1 MIPVG
6 ITGGIGSGKSYV
18 ARLLAQNYR
27 VPIYDSDSRARSLML
42 QPELRRQIEALVGL
56 EAYNQ
61 DGSLNRAVVA
71 SYLFAAPEHV
81 AAIDGIVHPAVKA
94 DFTKW
99 AGSQSAPIVLLESA
113 ILVEAQFLDV
123 VDSVI
128 VVEAP
133 LNLRLERAMQRDQVS
148 REKVLARMRHQLT
161 DDDRRAYAS
170 VVVVNDG
177 RPIMP
182 QLRFFMAE
190 KLAQSQ
196 GKA

>member
-18 ARLLAQNYR
+18 ARLLAENYR

-42 QPELRRQIEALVGL
+42 QPELRRQIETLVGS
-56 EAYNQ
+56 EAYFS
-61 DGSLNRAVVA
+61 DGSLNRAFVA
-71 SYLFAAPEHV
+71 SYLFADSEHA

-94 DFTKW
+94 DFQEW
-99 AGSQSAPIVLLESA
+99 ASGQSAHIVLLESA
-113 ILVEAQFLDV
+113 ILVEAQFLDI

-133 LNLRLERAMQRDQVS
+133 LNLRLERAMQRDQAS
-148 REKVLARMRHQLT
+148 REKVLARMRHQIT

-190 KLAQSQ
+190 KLSQSQ